1 LSLIRPVGPGH
12 ISVWRTAH
20 RIHHLPCLRQAMQSN
35 AARLF
40 LLVSCVT
47 CICVGHSGQHSP
59 TASQTFSKRC
69 HLQTHSVLAL
79 RGGNGDEER
88 QRGADDPDTLF
99 GEEVSPYGDQDPVA
113 EARMQIGRLLDDMAP
128 YWTVDDSVE
137 TPKVYATPFSRKE
150 IPKAAGGR
158 THCRPID
165 VQASGFMYTFR
176 I

>member
-1 LSLIRPVGPGH
+1 MSLIRPVGPGH

-20 RIHHLPCLRQAMQSN
+20 RIHHLGCLRQAMQSN

-47 CICVGHSGQHSP
+47 CTCVGHSGQYSPAASP
-59 TASQTFSKRC
+59 TLSKRC

-79 RGGNGDEER
+79 RGGQGDEER
-88 QRGADDPDTLF
+88 QHGADEPHTFF
-99 GEEVSPYGDQDPVA
+99 GEELSSYDDQDPVA

-137 TPKVYATPFSRKE
+137 TPKVFAAPSSLKRDPKGCRRKDSLL
-150 IPKAAGGR
+150 PNR
-158 THCRPID
+158 C
-165 VQASGFMYTFR
+165 ASE
-176 I
+176 